1 MALELP
7 SVDSEIMKKVNNAII
22 TVLTPKMNF
31 YRNNTECSHEGDN
44 CVIYEVHMKIQ
55 KWALK
60 KKIHYQE
67 QTRGKLHFPHKNNK
81 RHKNLKQKLKLGLH
95 NSVMNIK

>member
-31 YRNNTECSHEGDN
+31 YRNNTECSHEGNN
-44 CVIYEVHMKIQ
+44 CVIYERNKMPRVHLVDLLLETPIY
-55 KWALK
+55 
-60 KKIHYQE
+60 H
-67 QTRGKLHFPHKNNK
+67 G
-81 RHKNLKQKLKLGLH
+81 
-95 NSVMNIK
+95 